1 MSPEIVLQGNE
12 IIEPF
17 ADSTLT
23 IQSNSINTSL
33 ALKTNPL
40 PLSHPIQCTQA
51 PRLGGRHRLRAA
63 RRFARVLLIQHRR
76 LIHRLTY
83 FQT

>member
-23 IQSNSINTSL
+23 IQSNSIH

-40 PLSHPIQCTQA
+40 PLSHPIKFTPA
-51 PRLGGRHRLRAA
+51 PRLSGRHRLRAA